1 MPEGRLFRSLSR
13 LHVRDRALPGGAR
26 GLRAA
31 FDGAVATV
39 LRLLALLAVAALVL
53 EHGFF
58 LEPEERDA
66 VRLLLEVVLG
76 TFVALGVLRLATRD
90 DRRAFLRAHRVDA
103 VVWVVVLLGFLGRRG
118 GGASPVVL
126 FGLKPDDLA
135 GAWLVATQG
144 LVLLAILLGA
154 LRDSRRFVGR
164 MVQPQLVIL
173 ASFVLLIAVGT
184 GLLLLPRAT
193 EAPGLAFVDALFTSA
208 SAASVTGL
216 TVVDTGTAFTPLG
229 HAILLA
235 LIQAGGLGIMTLTT
249 FFAFAFA
256 GGTLRQYASL
266 QSLVGEQSLGRIRAT
281 LAQIALVTLGFEAGG
296 AAVLYRHL
304 PESAVPEAGRLF
316 SAVFHSVSAF
326 CNAGFA
332 LHGLN
337 LAAPGLNDNLP
348 VQATVMVLIVAGGLG
363 FPVLAALG
371 GLLARRR
378 RRLDLHSQLVLSAS
392 ALLLAFGTAALLLLE
407 PAGGALGSGG
417 SGRLLQALFHSVS
430 ARTAGF
436 NSVDLA
442 ALAPASLF
450 AILLLMWVGGSP
462 ASTAGGVK
470 TTTAAVAL
478 LTVLSIAGGKERVEL
493 FRRRLGEA
501 SIQRAFATVV
511 VSVFLLSVS
520 VLALLALEAKP
531 PLDLAFEAVSALST
545 VGLSTGITPAL
556 GTPAKLL
563 LAALMLGGRVGL
575 LGCVLAMTPQRRDA
589 RHEYAREDVLVT

>member
-1 MPEGRLFRSLSR
+1 MSEGRPFLSLAR
-13 LHVRDRALPGGAR
+13 LRVRDKAAGGRR

-31 FDGAVATV
+31 FDRAVAAA
-39 LRLLALLAVAALVL
+39 LRIMALLAVAALVL
-53 EHGFF
+53 EHGFV
-58 LEPEERDA
+58 LEPEEEEA
-66 VRLLLEVVLG
+66 VRFLLEAVLA
-76 TFVALGVLRLATRD
+76 TFVALGLLRLVTRD
-90 DRRAFLRAHRVDA
+90 DRRAFLREHRVDA
-103 VVWVVVLLGFLGRRG
+103 VVWLLVVIGFLGRRG
-118 GGASPVVL
+118 GGASPALL
-126 FGLKPDDLA
+126 FGLQPDDLA

-144 LVLLAILLGA
+144 LILLSIVLGT
-154 LRDSRRFVGR
+154 LRDSRRLVGR
-164 MVQPQLVIL
+164 AVQPQLVIF
-173 ASFVLLIAVGT
+173 ASFVLLIAAGT

-193 EAPGLAFVDALFTSA
+193 RAPGLSFVDALFTAS

-216 TVVDTGTAFTPLG
+216 AVVDTAAAFTPLG
-229 HAILLA
+229 HGILLA

-281 LAQIALVTLGFEAGG
+281 LAQIALVTIGFEAAG
-296 AAVLYRHL
+296 AAILYRHL
-304 PESAVPEAGRLF
+304 PDSAVPEAGRLF

-337 LAAPGLNDNLP
+337 LASPELRSSVP
-348 VQATVMVLIVAGGLG
+348 VQATVMALVVAGGLG

-378 RRLDLHSQLVLSAS
+378 RRLDLHAQLVVSAS
-392 ALLLAFGTAALLLLE
+392 AILLAGGAAALLLLE
-407 PAGGALGSGG
+407 PRGGALGEGRG
-417 SGRLLQALFHSVS
+417 ERLLAALFHSVS

-436 NSVDLA
+436 NTVDLA
-442 ALAPASLF
+442 GLAPASLF
-450 AILLLMWVGGSP
+450 AILVLMWIGGSP

-470 TTTAAVAL
+470 TTTAVVAL
-478 LTVLSIAGGKERVEL
+478 LTVVSIASGRERVEL

-511 VSVFLLSVS
+511 ISVFLLSSS
-520 VLALLALEAKP
+520 VLALLALENKP
-531 PLDLAFEAVSALST
+531 PFALAFEAVSALST
-545 VGLSTGITPAL
+545 VGLSTGITPSL
-556 GTPAKLL
+556 GVPAKLL
-563 LAALMLGGRVGL
+563 LAGLMLAGRVGL
-575 LGCVLAMTPQRRDA
+575 LGCVLVLAPRRPDA

>member
-1 MPEGRLFRSLSR
+1 MSEGRPFLSLAR
-13 LHVRDRALPGGAR
+13 LRVRDKAAGGRR

-31 FDGAVATV
+31 FDRAVAAA
-39 LRLLALLAVAALVL
+39 LRIMALLAVAALVL
-53 EHGFF
+53 EHGFV
-58 LEPEERDA
+58 LEPEEEEA
-66 VRLLLEVVLG
+66 VRFLLEAVLA
-76 TFVALGVLRLATRD
+76 TFVALGLLRLVTRD
-90 DRRAFLRAHRVDA
+90 DRRAFLREHRVDA
-103 VVWVVVLLGFLGRRG
+103 VVWLLVVIGFLGRRG
-118 GGASPVVL
+118 GGASPALL
-126 FGLKPDDLA
+126 FGLQPDDLA

-144 LVLLAILLGA
+144 LILLSIVLGT
-154 LRDSRRFVGR
+154 LRDSRRLVGR
-164 MVQPQLVIL
+164 AVQPQLVIF
-173 ASFVLLIAVGT
+173 ASFVLLIAAGT

-193 EAPGLAFVDALFTSA
+193 RAPGLSFVDALFTAS

-216 TVVDTGTAFTPLG
+216 AVVDTAAAFTPLG
-229 HAILLA
+229 HGILLA

-281 LAQIALVTLGFEAGG
+281 LAQIALVTIGFEAAG
-296 AAVLYRHL
+296 AAILYRHL
-304 PESAVPEAGRLF
+304 PDSAVPEAGRLF

-337 LAAPGLNDNLP
+337 LASPELRSSVP
-348 VQATVMVLIVAGGLG
+348 VQATVMALVVAGGLG

-378 RRLDLHSQLVLSAS
+378 RRLDLHAQLVVSAS
-392 ALLLAFGTAALLLLE
+392 AILLAGGAAALLLLE
-407 PAGGALGSGG
+407 PRGGALGEGRG
-417 SGRLLQALFHSVS
+417 ERLLAALFHSVS

-436 NSVDLA
+436 NTVDLA
-442 ALAPASLF
+442 GLAPASLF
-450 AILLLMWVGGSP
+450 AILVLMWIGGSP

-470 TTTAAVAL
+470 TTTAVVAL
-478 LTVLSIAGGKERVEL
+478 MTVVSIASGRERVEL

-511 VSVFLLSVS
+511 ISVFLLSAS
-520 VLALLALEAKP
+520 VLALLALEHKP
-531 PLDLAFEAVSALST
+531 PFALAFEAVSALST
-545 VGLSTGITPAL
+545 VGLSTGITPSL
-556 GTPAKLL
+556 GVPAKLL
-563 LAALMLGGRVGL
+563 LAGLMLAGRVGL
-575 LGCVLAMTPQRRDA
+575 LGCVLVLAPRRPDA

>member
-1 MPEGRLFRSLSR
+1 MSEGRSFRSLAR
-13 LHVRDRALPGGAR
+13 LRVRGKAEGEPRR

-31 FDGAVATV
+31 FDRAVAV
-39 LRLLALLAVAALVL
+39 SLRVMALLAVAALVL
-53 EHGFF
+53 EHGFV
-58 LEPEERDA
+58 LQPEEEEA
-66 VRLLLEVVLG
+66 VRHLLEVVLA
-76 TFVALGVLRLATRD
+76 TFVVLGLTRLATRD
-90 DRRAFLRAHRVDA
+90 DRRAFLREHRLDA
-103 VVWVVVLLGFLGRRG
+103 LVWVVVALGFLGRRG
-118 GGASPVVL
+118 GVASPALL
-126 FGLKPDDLA
+126 FGLQPDDLA

-144 LVLLAILLGA
+144 FILLSIVLGT
-154 LRDSRRFVGR
+154 LRDSRRLVGR
-164 MVQPQLVIL
+164 AVQPQLVIF
-173 ASFVLLIAVGT
+173 ASFVLLIAAGT

-193 EAPGLAFVDALFTSA
+193 AAPGLSLVDALFTAS

-216 TVVDTGTAFTPLG
+216 AVVDTATAFTPLG
-229 HAILLA
+229 HSILLA

-266 QSLVGEQSLGRIRAT
+266 QALVGEQSLGRIRAT
-281 LAQIALVTLGFEAGG
+281 LAQIAVVTLAFEAAG

-337 LAAPGLNDNLP
+337 LAAPGLKDNVP
-348 VQATVMVLIVAGGLG
+348 VQATVMALVVAGGLG

-378 RRLDLHSQLVLSAS
+378 RRLDLHAQLVLSTS
-392 ALLLAFGTAALLLLE
+392 AVLLAGGAAALLLLE
-407 PAGGALGSGG
+407 PAGGALGEGRG
-417 SGRLLQALFHSVS
+417 PRLLSALFHSVS

-436 NSVDLA
+436 NTVDLA
-442 ALAPASLF
+442 GLAPASLF
-450 AILLLMWVGGSP
+450 AILFLMWIGGSP
-462 ASTAGGVK
+462 ASTSGGVK

-493 FRRRLGEA
+493 FRRRIGEA

-511 VSVFLLSVS
+511 ISVFLLSVS

-545 VGLSTGITPAL
+545 VGLSTGITASL
-556 GTPAKLL
+556 GPPAKLL
-563 LAALMLGGRVGL
+563 LAALMLVGRVGL
-575 LGCVLAMTPQRRDA
+575 LGCVLALTPQRPDA